1 MPVLHKVFPV
11 KPSAQA
17 SKGEA
22 SQKTITETEVN
33 EERQQQQQQQQKKK
47 KKSNLEQAA
56 LTTPY
61 LPFHMRPGLLFCK
74 ASPMRSQTAT
84 VDGVGAGFTHKLEK
98 SNSVKEKEEIVER
111 EELKK
116 KRQEGAVF
124 LVPTFPCHS
133 RPSLL

>member
-1 MPVLHKVFPV
+1 
-11 KPSAQA
+11 
-17 SKGEA
+17 
-22 SQKTITETEVN
+22 
-33 EERQQQQQQQQKKK
+33 
-47 KKSNLEQAA
+47 
-56 LTTPY
+56 
-61 LPFHMRPGLLFCK
+61 

-98 SNSVKEKEEIVER
+98 SNSVKENEEIVER

-116 KRQEGAVF
+116 KRQEGAVL